1 MKHHSRQRDYWRSL
15 EHLANTPEVQLI
27 AEKEFTSY
35 DPDGMS
41 SMSSVTRRRFMKL
54 MGASMA
60 MAGLTLTG
68 CRRWP
73 QEKLAPYT
81 SNPVNR
87 TPGAP
92 EQYATVMELAGVAKP
107 LLVTSFDGRPIKI
120 EGNPSHPFSQTVAG
134 KVGAADAIAQA
145 SVLELYD
152 PDRST
157 TVKSRNGGA
166 TFESDWDHFA
176 AAMSPVLDALNSGG
190 GAGLAILCESSSS
203 PTTARMKSAVIK
215 RFPKATIFEY
225 EPITR
230 ASEIQGSQMALGQPA
245 RQMLHLDQATIV
257 ACFDAD
263 PLGAHPAHIRYA
275 SDWSSR
281 RRAMADDFSQASR
294 VYIVESAFT
303 TTGSIADVRLPVKP
317 SRVGTLLAALGA
329 ALGVGSAAGALSGE
343 EQKFIDRLKTDI
355 AANKGKSVVAVGSD
369 QPPELHALG
378 LAINNA
384 IGAIGTTL
392 TLLEQPES
400 TNFSPGSLA
409 DLARLLSGGGVDTLV
424 IMGGNPAYDGPADVN
439 FAQLIAKA
447 KQSVHLSLY
456 DNETSH
462 LCTWHVP
469 RAHYLEAWGD
479 ARAWDGTISIVQ
491 PLIEPL
497 YDGRTSDQ
505 MLAFLAA
512 DPDTASDAIVRKTF
526 ADILSSGDFD
536 DQFRHALHDGLIPD
550 SGFKTISAGVKAP
563 PAIPASPASTG
574 FEARFLPDRKL
585 YDGRFA
591 GSGWLQELP
600 DTMTKVVWDNVA
612 TISPIDAAQL
622 NVSTNSNVNITIGN
636 QTIKIPAFVLPGQ
649 PLGVIGLALG
659 YGRTAGGHIGTG
671 IGVNIYPL
679 RTSTAPAFTAA
690 QVAAAGDSYDLA
702 TTQDHHLFDEL
713 GINKRQEEVGK
724 WKYSSAE
731 VIVES
736 TVADLKAYPDLF
748 EPEGN
753 KPDKTHS
760 LQLYAPPMEFNTPH
774 AWGMAIDL
782 STCIG
787 CQACVIACQAENNI
801 PIVGRDQV
809 LRNRQMH
816 WLRIDRYFK
825 GDADDPS
832 PEVVY
837 QPVTCQHCENAPCE
851 QVCPVGAT
859 MHDTE
864 GLNVMVYNRC
874 VGTRYCSNNCPYKVR
889 RFNYLDWHSEDPMN
903 DKYPKPWLNIPDQQL
918 LDPVTVPM
926 VSRMVFNPDVTVRM
940 RGVMEKC
947 TFCIQRIHETTI
959 HKRAAGEDVAD
970 GDILTACQQTC
981 PTQAIV
987 FGNLNDKDAKVSKM
1001 HQNSRS
1007 YALLDEAL
1015 NTRPRNRYLAK
1026 ISNPSDEPTGEKP
1039 KSA

>member
-1 MKHHSRQRDYWRSL
+1 MKHHSVQRDYWRSL

-27 AEKEFTSY
+27 AEKEFVAY
-35 DPDGMS
+35 DPEDMS
-41 SMSSVTRRRFMKL
+41 TMSSVTRRRFMKL

-60 MAGLTLTG
+60 LAGITLSG

-73 QEKLAPYT
+73 QAKLAPYT
-81 SNPVNR
+81 SNPANR

-92 EQYATVMELAGVAKP
+92 EQYATVLELVGVASP
-107 LLVTSFDGRPIKI
+107 LLVTSFDGRPIKV
-120 EGNPSHPFSQTVAG
+120 EGNPNHPFSQTVAG
-134 KVGAADAIAQA
+134 KIGAADAVAQA

-157 TVKSRNGGA
+157 AVKSRAAGTTLEA
-166 TFESDWDHFA
+166 DWLHFA
-176 AAMSPVLDALNSGG
+176 AAFAPVLDAFNASGG
-190 GAGLAILCESSSS
+190 QGLAILSESSSS
-203 PTTARMKSAVIK
+203 PTTARLKTAVLK
-215 RFPKATIFEY
+215 RLPRAQFYEY
-225 EPITR
+225 EPLSR
-230 ASEIQGSQMALGQPA
+230 AAEIQGSQMALGQSS
-245 RQMLHLDQATIV
+245 RKMLHLDQANIV

-263 PLGAHPAHIRYA
+263 PLGTHPAHIRYA

-281 RRAMADDFSQASR
+281 RRAMLDDPSQANR
-294 VYIVESAFT
+294 VYVVESAFT
-303 TTGSIADVRLPVKP
+303 TTGGIADVRLPVKP

-329 ALGVGSAAGALSGE
+329 ALGVGSSPGTLTPD
-343 EQKFIDRLKTDI
+343 EQKFVDQLHADI
-355 AANKGKSVVAVGSD
+355 AANTGKSVVAIGAD
-369 QPPELHALG
+369 QPAEVHALG

-384 IGAIGTTL
+384 IGAIGATL
-392 TLLEQPES
+392 TLHEEP
-400 TNFSPGSLA
+400 TPGFAMGALP
-409 DLARLLSGGGVDTLV
+409 DLAKQLSSNAIDTLV
-424 IMGGNPAYDGPADVN
+424 ILGGNIAYDAPGDINIGA
-439 FAQLIAKA
+439 LIKQAKF
-447 KQSVHLSLY
+447 SVHLSLY
-456 DNETSH
+456 DNETSQ
-462 LCTWHVP
+462 LCNWHVP

-497 YDGRTSDQ
+497 YDGKTPDQ
-505 MLAFLAA
+505 LLALLAGEA
-512 DPDTASDAIVRKTF
+512 ESASDDIVRKTF
-526 ADILSSGDFD
+526 AGIFTSGDFNT
-536 DQFRHALHDGLIPD
+536 QFRHALHDGLVKD
-550 SGFKTISAGVKAP
+550 SAFKTISASVKAP
-563 PAIPASPASTG
+563 PAISAQPASAG
-574 FEARFLPDRKL
+574 FEVRFHQDRKI

-612 TISPIDAAQL
+612 TVSPKDAAQL
-622 NVSTNSNVNITIGN
+622 GVSTNSNLSITIAN

-659 YGRTAGGHIGTG
+659 YGRTSAGHIGTG
-671 IGVNIYPL
+671 VGVNVYPL
-679 RTSTAPAFTAA
+679 RTSTAMAYAPA
-690 QVAAAGDSYDLA
+690 QVASAGDSYDLA

-713 GINKRQEEVGK
+713 GIHKRQEQVGET
-724 WKYSSAE
+724 KYSSAE
-731 VIVES
+731 IIRES
-736 TVADLKAYPDLF
+736 TVADLKADPALF
-748 EPEGN
+748 RRNQEGAI
-753 KPDKTHS
+753 S
-760 LQLYAPPMEFNTPH
+760 LQLYSPPMEFNTPH

-782 STCIG
+782 SSCIG

-809 LRNRQMH
+809 QRNRQMH

-825 GDADDPS
+825 GAADDVS

-889 RFNYLDWHSEDPMN
+889 RFNYLDWHNQDPRN
-903 DKYPKPWLNIPDQQL
+903 DKYPKPWLNLPDQAD
-918 LDPVTVPM
+918 LDPVTVPQ
-926 VSRMVFNPDVTVRM
+926 VARMVYNPDVTVRM

-959 HKRAAGEDVAD
+959 HKRATGEDVAD

-987 FGNLNDKDAKVSKM
+987 FGNLNDKESKVSKL
-1001 HQNSRS
+1001 HASDRA

-1015 NTRPRNRYLAK
+1015 NTKPRNRYLAK
-1026 ISNPSDEPTGEKP
+1026 ISNPSDQPTGKGP
-1039 KSA
+1039 RST